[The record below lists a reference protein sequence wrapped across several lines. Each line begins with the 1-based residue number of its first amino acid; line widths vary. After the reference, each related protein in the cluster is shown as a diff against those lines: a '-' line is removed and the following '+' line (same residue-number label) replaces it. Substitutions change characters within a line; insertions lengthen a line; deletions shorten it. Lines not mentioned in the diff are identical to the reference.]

1 MSQINF
7 NNSRETLTE
16 ADKDQI
22 IALVTKGCRLKN
34 TMRIR
39 SILTYSALSL
49 THYGIFNRIIKED
62 GAWRYI
68 AGQSYA
74 DEIKTVRE
82 LILKGK

>member
-1 MSQINF
+1 MQVNF
-7 NNSRETLTE
+7 NNSRETLT
-16 ADKDQI
+16 DDDRDQI
-22 IALVTKGCRLKN
+22 IAIITKGCRLKN

-49 THYGIFNRIIKED
+49 KHQGIYERIIKD
-62 GAWRYI
+62 NGNWRYI
-68 AGQSYA
+68 AGQSYT